1 MKKVHRSN
9 AIDYRFLPFPSLI
22 IDSRESR
29 LLPVSIAF
37 SIRSADEFRINSV
50 IIILSEKIIGRR
62 RSKVYLV
69 RCFRWLE
76 RNHDSH
82 SLINPMQFPASRNF
96 SNRRKKKKEGG
107 F

>member
-50 IIILSEKIIGRR
+50 IIILSEKRIGK
-62 RSKVYLV
+62 RSSLPRSIFSLV
-69 RCFRWLE
+69 R
-76 RNHDSH
+76 
-82 SLINPMQFPASRNF
+82 AKSRF
-96 SNRRKKKKEGG
+96 S
-107 F
+107 